1 MHLLF
6 YFGED
11 VGWSPM
17 EVSHLI
23 PADLCV
29 FAAEDSMGLSC
40 ARLPI
45 CQKCGIVTLKN
56 WFH

>member
-1 MHLLF
+1 
-6 YFGED
+6 
-11 VGWSPM
+11 M

-56 WFH
+56 